1 MKRASANYSLA
12 MDKQFR
18 DRSYAIVSLGI
29 INADAQTTAH
39 ITSSVLYLS
48 GFTNI
53 FANKIDKTTEY
64 ATMEENTFRVDGTQL
79 FVPKVAN
86 KEYTKLGTPVV
97 TTDILGSLTV
107 SYNKKQDILG
117 FSINFTEFY
126 PTKFKIVAD
135 TGFEKTYDN
144 NKADFT
150 CNDFFN
156 GITSITIVPISFI
169 NGNNK
174 RMRITSILMGVG
186 ITFTNDDITNL
197 SLDDSCS
204 FISEELP
211 NINEKITCI
220 DVDDKF
226 NADNPNSVLPYLREG
241 QKLSTYIGQTLAN
254 GEIEYVKL
262 PVLYLTSW
270 VSQNKQVSLT
280 ANDRLSTLKNKYT
293 LGNTIHTRTL
303 YDEAISIFKDAGLE
317 PDEYTIDDCLQDIII
332 KNPMPEKTHA
342 ECLQLI
348 ANAGRCIIRQTTDGV
363 ISLSANFENITDP
376 SQLRITTNSQAPW
389 SKPDNVRSGA
399 SCVYADMTSNFFSAN
414 GTMRFLPKSANNYL
428 ATGYV
433 SKDISDSSGN
443 FSTPPSLTMELPAS
457 FSYYGL
463 NMNFAGNV
471 PTKMKVIVYND
482 DKKKEEF
489 TVSPDSNNY
498 YLVHDFIM
506 FDKIEF
512 SFPSSKPYN
521 RVVINKISFG
531 NITDYVLKYSDMQ
544 DKPSCAFLE
553 KVKDVSVRICSY
565 TPPENANEGPK
576 LVDDKVY
583 YTKTINYQGTSVV
596 FENPLIGD
604 ETLAQQ
610 VAEWLGNYYN
620 NNVTYQVNYRG
631 DPRIDSA
638 DIIFM
643 DNDYLN
649 NLQVS
654 VEKHS
659 LKFNGA
665 LSGKLDLHREINMT

>member
-18 DRSYAIVSLGI
+18 DRTYAIVSLGI

-39 ITSSVLYLS
+39 ITNDVLYLS

-53 FANKIDKTTEY
+53 FANKIDKLTEY
-64 ATMEENTFRVDGTQL
+64 ATMEENVFRADGTQS

-97 TTDILGSLTV
+97 TTDILGSIKI
-107 SYNKKQDILG
+107 SYNKKQDIVG
-117 FSINFTEFY
+117 FSIGFTEFY
-126 PTKFKIVAD
+126 PTKLKLITD
-135 TGFEKTYDN
+135 TGVEKTYDN
-144 NKADFT
+144 DKADFV
-150 CNDFFN
+150 CNDSFN
-156 GITSITIVPISFI
+156 GITSITIVPISFV

-186 ITFTNDDITNL
+186 ITFTNNDITDL

-204 FISEELP
+204 FTSEELP
-211 NINEKITCI
+211 CIDEKITCI
-220 DVDDKF
+220 DVDDMF
-226 NADNPNSVLPYLREG
+226 NVDNPKSVLPYLQTG
-241 QKLSTYIGQTLAN
+241 QKLSTYIGQTLDN

-262 PVLYLTSW
+262 PVLYLDSW
-270 VSQNKQVSLT
+270 VSQNKTVSLT
-280 ANDRLSTLKNKYT
+280 AKDRLSTLTDKYT
-293 LGNTIHTRTL
+293 LGNTIHTRSL

-348 ANAGRCIIRQTTDGV
+348 ANAGRCILRQTSDGV
-363 ISLSANFENITDP
+363 ISFIANFENITDP

-399 SCVYADMTSNFFSAN
+399 SCVYSDMTSNFFSAN
-414 GTMRFLPKSANNYL
+414 GTMRFLPKSSNNYL

-443 FSTPPSLTMELPAS
+443 FSTQPSLTMTLPAS

-463 NMNFAGNV
+463 NMNFAGNA
-471 PTKMKVIVYND
+471 PTKMKVTLYND
-482 DKKKEEF
+482 GKKKEEF
-489 TVSPDSNNY
+489 TIAPDSNNY
-498 YLVHDFIM
+498 YLVHDFIA

-544 DKPSCAFLE
+544 DKPSCSFLE

-565 TPPENANEGPK
+565 TPSEKANEGPK

-583 YTKTINYQGTSVV
+583 YTKTINYQGSSVV

-604 ETLAQQ
+604 ETLAKQ